1 MNNTNKKFFSYP
13 QFLIEWFLN
22 KLFYRAVDYGFLRL
36 SAVFLSLLTNKVNHT
51 KAGKKI
57 LCIGSLASLDDINAI
72 IVKSNVHQYLYLPR
86 FYFGYVLRKYVDI
99 AEINA
104 DNYHIN
110 STCRE
115 GRGKV
120 YADINKIFPV
130 LKKVLG
136 FDAVMSS
143 NFGYIEQQEFVAVAR
158 KHGIPVIIL
167 YKEGLGN
174 KRILTSIIAKSYTN
188 RKAQCDL
195 FLCYNES
202 IKKALLK
209 YGVKGLEKNNI
220 VVTGPPRMDLY
231 VDAENSDNNKQITL
245 FSFIAEDKF
254 SYIVDDTDTLRMIKE
269 KNVSFH
275 EAVIRFAIENPEYK
289 VVIKTKKSKRDIS
302 YVTDIAGNY
311 MGSGA
316 LPANLFITN
325 TGDAMNY
332 IIQSHR
338 VLGANSTVLIEALLA
353 RKRVISLDFSV
364 FFDDSSW
371 NLFEG
376 YEQLLKYISSYDD
389 LVKVVKFDT
398 SVHER
403 EEKGLNLLLQQYI
416 YSADGAASVR
426 VESAISDLLS

>member
-13 QFLIEWFLN
+13 QFLIGWFLN
-22 KLFYRAVDYGFLRL
+22 RLFYRAVDYGFLRL
-36 SAVFLSLLTNKVNHT
+36 AAVCLFLITKKVTHT
-51 KAGKKI
+51 QSGKKI
-57 LCIGSLASLDDINAI
+57 LCIGSLASLDDIHAI
-72 IVKSNVHQYLYLPR
+72 GVKSNVHQYFYLPR
-86 FYFGYVLRKYVDI
+86 FYFGYVLRKYLDIVD
-99 AEINA
+99 INA
-104 DNYHIN
+104 DNYHTD

-115 GRGKV
+115 GRRKV
-120 YADINKIFPV
+120 RADINTIFPV
-130 LKKVLG
+130 FQKFLG

-158 KHGIPVIIL
+158 EYGIPVIIL

-174 KRILTSIIAKSYTN
+174 NRILTSIAKSYTN

-202 IKKALLK
+202 IKNALLR
-209 YGVKGLEKNNI
+209 YGVEGLANDNI

-231 VDAENSDNNKQITL
+231 ADAEKSDNNKQITL

-275 EAVIRFAIENPEYK
+275 EAVVQFAIENPEYQ

-302 YVTDIAGNY
+302 YVTDIAENY
-311 MGSGA
+311 MGGDV

-332 IIQSHR
+332 IIKSHR

-353 RKRVISLDFSV
+353 KKKVISLDFSG
-364 FFDDSSW
+364 FFEDSSW

-376 YEQLLKYISSYDD
+376 YEHLLRYVSSYDD
-389 LVKVVKFDT
+389 LIKVVKSEA
-398 SVHER
+398 SVYEG
-403 EEKGLNLLLQQYI
+403 EEQCLNLLFRQYI
-416 YSADGAASVR
+416 YKADGAASVR
-426 VESAISDLLS
+426 VESAISDLFS